1 MRHAS
6 GTIGPA
12 KSAYSIVDGAPS
24 MEPAFTEARP
34 SRSRTVASYSRF
46 CMRRSCGVAGIPGAH
61 AMGPPPPLSPPE
73 PEPLLP
79 PEPEPEPLLPPEPEP
94 EPLLPPELEP
104 LPDLPPELEPLP
116 FPEPELL
123 LPPEPVLALLPPEP
137 ELDLLPPEPELPSG
151 LPMDPVQPAIP
162 ATKDPT
168 RLILTRLL
176 VIERVLCILPF
187 SRRRNKQSVRS

>member
-6 GTIGPA
+6 GTIGPS
-12 KSAYSIVDGAPS
+12 KSAYSIVDGAPT
-24 MEPAFTEARP
+24 EPAFTVVRP

-46 CMRRSCGVAGIPGAH
+46 SMRRSCVVAGMPGAH

-94 EPLLPPELEP
+94 EPLLPPELDP

-123 LPPEPVLALLPPEP
+123 LPPEPV
-137 ELDLLPPEPELPSG
+137 
-151 LPMDPVQPAIP
+151 
-162 ATKDPT
+162 
-168 RLILTRLL
+168 
-176 VIERVLCILPF
+176 
-187 SRRRNKQSVRS
+187 